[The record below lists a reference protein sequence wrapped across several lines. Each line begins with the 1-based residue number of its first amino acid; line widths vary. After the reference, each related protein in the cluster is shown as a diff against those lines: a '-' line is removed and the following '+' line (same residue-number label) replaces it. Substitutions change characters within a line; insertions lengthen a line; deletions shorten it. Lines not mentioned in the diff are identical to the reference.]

1 MKYNYLENM
10 KEDIKNYI
18 EENKENESYNWDNLE
33 EVEEVLYDD
42 LWIDDSVT
50 GNGSGSYYC
59 NSYKAREALQGN
71 EDLLIEALEEFGNDA
86 ESYKRSLTDPE
97 FADVTIRCYLLSQAI
112 SEVLKEMS
120 EEKNKTIVKIKKT
133 VKYTITNED
142 KTQTTTEKELFTRKT
157 DILSDAIK
165 ILDDEKLSCYNS
177 KYLQVNETIEATYKT
192 TTGYKK
198 IYKTI
203 DLFNRNIKKNY

>member
-1 MKYNYLENM
+1 MKYDYLENM
-10 KEDIKNYI
+10 KEDVKNYI

-33 EVEEVLYDD
+33 EVKELLHDD

-86 ESYKRSLTDPE
+86 ESYKRSLTDPK
-97 FADVTIRCYLLSQAI
+97 FADVTIRCHLLDRVI
-112 SEVLKEMS
+112 DEVLKEMS
-120 EEKNKTIVKIKKT
+120 EEKNKTVIAIYKEMEYTTKEGETTKETIFKT
-133 VKYTITNED
+133 
-142 KTQTTTEKELFTRKT
+142 FTR
-157 DILSDAIK
+157 DLSEAKKMIN
-165 ILDDEKLSCYNS
+165 DEQLNYYNN
-177 KYLQVNETIEATYKT
+177 KYLKVIETIEATYKT
-192 TTGYKK
+192 DTGYKK

-203 DLFNRNIKKNY
+203 KTDGSTYKNF

>member
-1 MKYNYLENM
+1 MKYNYLENV
-10 KEDIKNYI
+10 KEDVKNYI
-18 EENKENESYNWDNLE
+18 EENKENESYNFDNIE
-33 EVEEVLYDD
+33 ELKELLYED

-50 GNGSGSYYC
+50 GNCSGSYTFSTYQAEE
-59 NSYKAREALQGN
+59 NIAHN
-71 EDLLIEALEEFGNDA
+71 MDLLKEACEVFGADAFEMLEN
-86 ESYKRSLTDPE
+86 PE
-97 FADVTIRCYLLSQAI
+97 KADVTIRCYLLSQAI
-112 SEVLKEMS
+112 DEVVEEMTK
-120 EEKNKTIVKIKKT
+120 EKNKTIVKIKKT

-192 TTGYKK
+192 ATGYKK

-203 DLFNRNIKKNY
+203 DLFNGNIKKNY

>member
-1 MKYNYLENM
+1 MKYDYLENM
-10 KEDIKNYI
+10 KEDVENYV

-33 EVEEVLYDD
+33 EAKKLLYDD

-71 EDLLIEALEEFGNDA
+71 EDLLVEALEEFGNDA

-97 FADVTIRCYLLSQAI
+97 FADVCIRCYLLHQAI
-112 SEVLKEMS
+112 DEVLKEMT
-120 EEKNKTIVKIKKT
+120 EEKNKTIINIIKEMQ
-133 VKYTITNED
+133 YTT
-142 KTQTTTEKELFTRKT
+142 KEGETTRKT
-157 DILSDAIK
+157 IFKIMIRDLSEAKK
-165 ILDDEKLSCYNS
+165 ILNDEKLSYYNN
-177 KYLQVNETIEATYKT
+177 KYLQVIETIEATYKT
-192 TTGYKK
+192 ETGYKK

-203 DLFNRNIKKNY
+203 KTDGSIQKNF

>member
-1 MKYNYLENM
+1 MRYNYLESI
-10 KEDIKNYI
+10 KEDVKSYI
-18 EENKENESYNWDNLE
+18 EENKENESYDWNNLE
-33 EVEEVLYDD
+33 EVKELLYDD

-71 EDLLIEALEEFGNDA
+71 EDLLVEALEEFGNDA

-112 SEVLKEMS
+112 DEALKETL
-120 EEKNKTIVKIKKT
+120 EEQTKTIIKITKQME
-133 VKYTITNED
+133 YTTEEGETIR
-142 KTQTTTEKELFTRKT
+142 KRLSQTTTRSINEAK
-157 DILSDAIK
+157 K
-165 ILDDEKLSCYNS
+165 ILDDEKLNYYNN
-177 KYLQVNETIEATYKT
+177 KYLQVIETIEATYKT
-192 TTGYKK
+192 STGYKK

-203 DLFNRNIKKNY
+203 KSDGSITKNF

>member
-1 MKYNYLENM
+1 MRYNYLESI

-18 EENKENESYNWDNLE
+18 EENKDNESYNFDNIE
-33 EVEEVLYDD
+33 ELKELLYDD
-42 LWIDDSVT
+42 LWIEDSVT
-50 GNGSGSYYC
+50 GNGTGSYYC
-59 NSYKAREALQGN
+59 NRYKAREALQGN
-71 EDLLIEALEEFGNDA
+71 EELLIEALETFGNNA

-97 FADVTIRCYLLSQAI
+97 FADVTIRCYLLDEAI
-112 SEVLKEMS
+112 NEVVEEMTK
-120 EEKNKTIVKIKKT
+120 EKNRTIVKIKKI
-133 VKYTITNED
+133 VKHTITNED

-192 TTGYKK
+192 ATGYKK

-203 DLFNRNIKKNY
+203 DLFNGNIKKNY

>member
-1 MKYNYLENM
+1 MKYNYLESM

-18 EENKENESYNWDNLE
+18 EENKESESYDWDNLE
-33 EVEEVLYDD
+33 EVKELLYDD

-59 NSYKAREALQGN
+59 NSYKARESLAGN
-71 EDLLIEALEEFGNDA
+71 EDLLVEALEEFGNDA

-112 SEVLKEMS
+112 DEALKEIF
-120 EEKNKTIVKIKKT
+120 EEQTKTIIKITKQME
-133 VKYTITNED
+133 YTTEEGETIR
-142 KTQTTTEKELFTRKT
+142 KRISQTTTRSINEAK
-157 DILSDAIK
+157 K
-165 ILDDEKLSCYNS
+165 ILDDEKLSYYNN
-177 KYLQVNETIEATYKT
+177 KYLQVIETIEATYKT
-192 TTGYKK
+192 STGYKK

-203 DLFNRNIKKNY
+203 KNDGSITKNF

>member
-1 MKYNYLENM
+1 MKYNYLESM

-18 EENKENESYNWDNLE
+18 EENKDNESYNWDNLE
-33 EVEEVLYDD
+33 EVKELLYDD

-59 NSYKAREALQGN
+59 NSYKARESLAGN
-71 EDLLIEALEEFGNDA
+71 EDLLVEALEEFGNDA

-112 SEVLKEMS
+112 DEALKETF
-120 EEKNKTIVKIKKT
+120 EEQTKTIIKITKQME
-133 VKYTITNED
+133 YTTEEGETIR
-142 KTQTTTEKELFTRKT
+142 KRISQTTTRSINEAK
-157 DILSDAIK
+157 K
-165 ILDDEKLSCYNS
+165 ILDDEKLNYYNN
-177 KYLQVNETIEATYKT
+177 KYLQVIETIEATYKT
-192 TTGYKK
+192 STGYKK

-203 DLFNRNIKKNY
+203 KNDGSITKNF

>member
-42 LWIDDSVT
+42 LWIDDSIT

>member
-1 MKYNYLENM
+1 MKYNYLESM

-33 EVEEVLYDD
+33 EVKELLYDD

-59 NSYKAREALQGN
+59 NSYKARESLAGN
-71 EDLLIEALEEFGNDA
+71 EDLLVEALEEFGNDA

-112 SEVLKEMS
+112 DEALKETF
-120 EEKNKTIVKIKKT
+120 EEQTKTIIKITKQME
-133 VKYTITNED
+133 YTTEEGETIR
-142 KTQTTTEKELFTRKT
+142 KRISQTTTRSINEAK
-157 DILSDAIK
+157 K
-165 ILDDEKLSCYNS
+165 ILDDEKLNYYNN
-177 KYLQVNETIEATYKT
+177 KYLQVIETIEATYKT
-192 TTGYKK
+192 NTGYKK

-203 DLFNRNIKKNY
+203 KNDGSITKNF